1 MDQLYEF
8 LNHLKQH
15 GLAQGNLLGLLNVLV
30 GRHITTQQG
39 AEVSAGV
46 TWRSLAALLKK
57 LRWDKEAVRE
67 LGLDPKQLPP
77 RDRER
82 YWYMAIGLARIDSEA
97 AMKAGDLFAEQLQAA
112 GYAVGPPPR
121 R

>member
-1 MDQLYEF
+1 MDLLYEF
-8 LNHLKQH
+8 LDHLKRH
-15 GLAQGNLLGLLNVLV
+15 GLAQGNFLGLLHVLV
-30 GRHITTQQG
+30 GRRITTTAG
-39 AEVSAGV
+39 AEVSTGV

-82 YWYMAIGLARIDSEA
+82 YWYTAIGLARIDSKA
-97 AMKAGDLFAEQLQAA
+97 AVKAGEPHAERPHSA
-112 GYAVGPPPR
+112 GYE
-121 R
+121 

>member
-1 MDQLYEF
+1 MDLLYEF
-8 LNHLKQH
+8 LDHLKRH
-15 GLAQGNLLGLLNVLV
+15 SLAQGNLLGLLNVLV
-30 GRHITTQQG
+30 GRRITTAAG
-39 AEVSAGV
+39 GEVSTGV

-82 YWYMAIGLARIDSEA
+82 YWYTAIALARIDSEA
-97 AMKAGDLFAEQLQAA
+97 AVKAGDQLAERLKSA
-112 GYAVGPPPR
+112 GYEVASSPR

>member
-1 MDQLYEF
+1 M
-8 LNHLKQH
+8 
-15 GLAQGNLLGLLNVLV
+15 
-30 GRHITTQQG
+30 
-39 AEVSAGV
+39 SAGV

-57 LRWDKEAVRE
+57 LRWDKEVVRE

-97 AMKAGDLFAEQLQAA
+97 AMKAGDLFSEQLQAA
-112 GYAVGPPPR
+112 GYSVGPPPR